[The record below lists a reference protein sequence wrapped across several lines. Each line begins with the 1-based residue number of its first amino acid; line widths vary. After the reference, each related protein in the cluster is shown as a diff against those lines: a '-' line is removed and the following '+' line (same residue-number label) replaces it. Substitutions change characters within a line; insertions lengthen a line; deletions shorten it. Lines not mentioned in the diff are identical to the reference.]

1 MVATVRHSASGASM
15 EFSVTYEHLSGGI
28 TVVQVVGEVDV
39 RRAPRLREVLVALVE
54 RRRVLLAVDLGRTVS
69 VDSTGLGVLV
79 GSLKRVRAQRG
90 GLVVVTR
97 QDRVLGQFRAS
108 GLSRVFLI
116 RPSVAQAVEVLAGI
130 GPGRGER
137 PRGPDGRPVGTG

>member
-1 MVATVRHSASGASM
+1 MD
-15 EFSVTYEHLSGGI
+15 FSVTYEHLSDGI
-28 TVVQVVGEVDV
+28 TVVKVVGEVDV
-39 RRAPRLREVLVALVE
+39 LRAPRLREVLVALVE

-90 GLVVVTR
+90 GLVIVT
-97 QDRVLGQFRAS
+97 QQARVLGQFRDS

-130 GPGRGER
+130 RTGRTER
-137 PRGPDGRPVGTG
+137 PRDPDGRPVGTG